1 MTAIIH
7 LHRVLNVFLSCTA
20 KRVPYMSSTS
30 VLRILGVMVLTV
42 QWFLCAWTVG
52 VLQNRDRNI
61 PLLAT
66 LTTSDGQSFRVCDLD
81 RWDYMMAMGR

>member
-1 MTAIIH
+1 
-7 LHRVLNVFLSCTA
+7 
-20 KRVPYMSSTS
+20 MSSTS

-42 QWFLCAWTVG
+42 KWFLCAWTVG

-61 PLLAT
+61 PLLTT
-66 LTTSDGQSFRVCDLD
+66 LTTTDGQSFRACDLD